1 MCVIGVL
8 ERVELLFSLSWTL
21 LFLSKG
27 KQTALVA
34 IKPTSKS
41 PVSSPATIFFFSN
54 TDTVFKTEWMS
65 WWEQCQVSQ
74 KFSMRFIW
82 QVGSLSLSRLSV
94 PSLGADIALL
104 LFFLKWDL
112 SVTVQSSLSPPPP
125 HSHPTPP
132 VCPSVTLSTFLI
144 LSEQYLLNRLTTF
157 NQSWC
162 GDVVSWAGVSYRKKY
177 LLSSRPRC
185 QQGLV

>member
-74 KFSMRFIW
+74 KFSMMFIW
-82 QVGSLSLSRLSV
+82 QGGSLSLSTFCPLTGGGHCIVVVFFEVRLKCNCAV
-94 PSLGADIALL
+94 FII
-104 LFFLKWDL
+104 
-112 SVTVQSSLSPPPP
+112 TPPLPP
-125 HSHPTPP
+125 HP
-132 VCPSVTLSTFLI
+132 PSVSICHAVHISDFVWTVSL
-144 LSEQYLLNRLTTF
+144 EPLNHF
-157 NQSWC
+157 
-162 GDVVSWAGVSYRKKY
+162 
-177 LLSSRPRC
+177 
-185 QQGLV
+185 